1 MYPNRAVGLT
11 PGAQRTVACC
21 RQMAAQLRDTDAW
34 AGHLVLALLR
44 DESLASTC
52 LIQLGITQQWLITG
66 ALGPQVAESAVRSS
80 DPAANE
86 HGPDDVCSAG
96 PNPTDALND
105 PAGFT
110 EILDRASSIARRS
123 DAEGG
128 VTSGHLLLA
137 VAEVSRFVQECFAKL
152 SVTAVTIRESLNPV
166 PPEEWTAVTL
176 DEELRLTHDS
186 DSPPR
191 NETAT
196 ADTRSVAWRII
207 DANLNRTREG
217 LRVLEDFARFAANND
232 RITGELKSLRHD
244 LVTTAHLLTGTT
256 SDAVTASHES
266 LHHRD
271 TIGDVGTELST
282 PNERHRASLVD
293 VVIANCRRVQ
303 ESLRSL
309 EEFGKLLSAEFA
321 AGCKQLRYR
330 AYTVEKL
337 LGEVVLAAGQ
347 NANPLISRRAGI
359 GHLRPLEG
367 EQGTIGLL
375 PRVSRVFRNGNAS
388 RLVRLQAA
396 HVYVLISESMCRL
409 PWKLVVEQALQGGAD
424 VLQLREKTLNDRE
437 LLRRARWMRDACLN
451 ANALFIVN
459 DRAEIAVA
467 SEADG
472 VHLGQE
478 ELAAA
483 DARRIL
489 LPGQLLGVSTHNPDQ
504 VQQAFA
510 EGADMIGVG
519 PVFPSPTKSFDEF
532 PGLQFVQSVAAAT
545 SQPWFAIGGISF
557 DNLAAV
563 ISAGASRIAVAS
575 CVAGSED
582 PAGTVGELKWLL
594 QEKTT
599 EPL

>member
-11 PGAQRTVACC
+11 PGAQRIVACC
-21 RQMAAQLRDTDAW
+21 RQMAAPLRDTDAW

-52 LIQLGITQQWLITG
+52 LIQLGITPQWLITG
-66 ALGPQVAESAVRSS
+66 ALGPQVAESAVRPS

-86 HGPDDVCSAG
+86 HGPVDVCNAG

-152 SVTAVTIRESLNPV
+152 SVTAVTISESLNPV
-166 PPEEWTAVTL
+166 PPEEWTAVTV
-176 DEELRLTHDS
+176 DEELQLTHDS

-244 LVTTAHLLTGTT
+244 LVTIAQLLTGTT

-337 LGEVVLAAGQ
+337 LGEVIVAAGQ
-347 NANPLISRRAGI
+347 NANPL
-359 GHLRPLEG
+359 EV
-367 EQGTIGLL
+367 EKGTIGLL
-375 PRVSRVFRNGNAS
+375 PIVSPVSRNGTAA

-459 DRAEIAVA
+459 DRPEIAVA

-478 ELAAA
+478 ELTAA

-545 SQPWFAIGGISF
+545 SQPWFAIGGIRF

-575 CVAGSED
+575 CVAGSEG
-582 PAGTVGELKWLL
+582 PAGTVGELKWML
-594 QEKTT
+594 QEKMK